1 MDRTELL
8 EQVDLIITEVDL
20 PHPVRVGIDGI
31 DGAGKTTIADEL
43 VAPIERHGRSVIR
56 ASVDGFPNP
65 RAIRH
70 RRGRHSPDGI
80 SAIPSTT
87 TL

>member
-1 MDRTELL
+1 
-8 EQVDLIITEVDL
+8 
-20 PHPVRVGIDGI
+20 
-31 DGAGKTTIADEL
+31 
-43 VAPIERHGRSVIR
+43 
-56 ASVDGFPNP
+56 VDGFPNP